1 MMSGRGIPPP
11 PPPPPRHPSVA
22 ANNDV
27 GSLCPPP
34 QQTTSPY
41 HHVRNQNQQPQMSCQ
56 YQNSSYQMQQSYSY
70 NNGHYQQSQ
79 LNVGGAQYA
88 YQNQQHHPIT
98 QQHQYSYS
106 GYTSN
111 YASIPSQPPPPPP
124 PPPPSPPKH
133 PMSSTNITT
142 HNGTISSN
150 NNDRQN
156 QRQSST
162 QHAKVEKQKKVNP
175 KMAQKYSGQGL
186 KTITISGPGIR
197 PQKFKICVGNH
208 PDDIKKW
215 IEERRKR
222 FPRSITTK
230 NNSSSSER
238 TNNEIMTKRSREDD
252 TQDEGRKEQKKQ
264 CKEAAGEKVVSLSNL
279 LAGYGSSSSLSD
291 DESAVTKD
299 QQVGVD
305 ANNVES
311 ALKSA
316 PAEGGSSEQ
325 SQPMRICKYYQRGK
339 CRHGDSCKF
348 LHSEKSS
355 SLAKN
360 DDQRQKKRQSQSARD
375 KARNDYERE
384 LQVLGLANPSHGS
397 RHNSSGGK
405 TITNSSL
412 LLKLLQRDKERERR
426 LSLQLLRYIVDS
438 DYFQSQTKEPKDE
451 QAE

>member
-1 MMSGRGIPPP
+1 MMSGRGIPQPPP

-34 QQTTSPY
+34 QQTSSPY
-41 HHVRNQNQQPQMSCQ
+41 HHVRNQNQQPQMPCQ

-79 LNVGGAQYA
+79 P
-88 YQNQQHHPIT
+88 QH
-98 QQHQYSYS
+98 QQYSYAC
-106 GYTSN
+106 YTSN
-111 YASIPSQPPPPPP
+111 YASVPTPPPPPP

-133 PMSSTNITT
+133 PMSSTNIAT

-222 FPRSITTK
+222 FPRSTTTK

-238 TNNEIMTKRSREDD
+238 TNDEIMTKRSREDD
-252 TQDEGRKEQKKQ
+252 TRDQGRKEQKKQ
-264 CKEAAGEKVVSLSNL
+264 RKEVAGEKVASLSNL

-291 DESAVTKD
+291 DESAVAIGE
-299 QQVGVD
+299 QVGVD
-305 ANNVES
+305 ANVES

-316 PAEGGSSEQ
+316 LAEGGASEQ

-426 LSLQLLRYIVDS
+426 LSLQLLRYIVDC

>member
-34 QQTTSPY
+34 QQTSSPY
-41 HHVRNQNQQPQMSCQ
+41 HHVRNQNQQPQMPCQ
-56 YQNSSYQMQQSYSY
+56 YHPNSSYQMQQSYSY

-79 LNVGGAQYA
+79 LNVGGSQYA
-88 YQNQQHHPIT
+88 YQNQHHPIT
-98 QQHQYSYS
+98 QHQYSYA

-111 YASIPSQPPPPPP
+111 YASVPPPPPP
-124 PPPPSPPKH
+124 PPSPPPSPPKH
-133 PMSSTNITT
+133 PMSSTNIAK
-142 HNGTISSN
+142 HNSTISS

-197 PQKFKICVGNH
+197 SQKFKICVGNH

-222 FPRSITTK
+222 FPRSTTK
-230 NNSSSSER
+230 NNSGSSER
-238 TNNEIMTKRSREDD
+238 ANNEIMTKRSREDD

-264 CKEAAGEKVVSLSNL
+264 CKEAAGEKVASLSNL

-291 DESAVTKD
+291 NESAVTKVE
-299 QQVGVD
+299 QVGVD
-305 ANNVES
+305 ANIEI

-316 PAEGGSSEQ
+316 PAEGGASKQ

-339 CRHGDSCKF
+339 CRHGESCKF

-355 SLAKN
+355 SLAIN

-375 KARNDYERE
+375 KARNDHERE

-426 LSLQLLRYIVDS
+426 LSLQLLRYIVDC
-438 DYFQSQTKEPKDE
+438 DYFQSQTKEPKDKQSE
-451 QAE
+451 

>member
-1 MMSGRGIPPP
+1 MSTMMSGRG
-11 PPPPPRHPSVA
+11 PPPRHPSVA

-34 QQTTSPY
+34 PQQTSSPY
-41 HHVRNQNQQPQMSCQ
+41 HHVRNQNQQPQMQ

-98 QQHQYSYS
+98 QHQYSYA
-106 GYTSN
+106 GYS
-111 YASIPSQPPPPPP
+111 ASIPSQPPPPPP
-124 PPPPSPPKH
+124 PPPPKH

-150 NNDRQN
+150 NDRQN
-156 QRQSST
+156 QQQSSST
-162 QHAKVEKQKKVNP
+162 QHDKVEKQKKVNP

-222 FPRSITTK
+222 FPRSTTTK
-230 NNSSSSER
+230 NISGSGEC
-238 TNNEIMTKRSREDD
+238 TNNDIMTKRSREDD

-264 CKEAAGEKVVSLSNL
+264 CKEAAGEKVASLSNL

-291 DESAVTKD
+291 NESAVAKVE
-299 QQVGVD
+299 QVGEDV
-305 ANNVES
+305 NIETT
-311 ALKSA
+311 LKSA
-316 PAEGGSSEQ
+316 PAEGGASEQ
-325 SQPMRICKYYQRGK
+325 SQPMRICKYYQRDK
-339 CRHGDSCKF
+339 CRHGESCKF

-355 SLAKN
+355 SLAKS
-360 DDQRQKKRQSQSARD
+360 DDQRQKKRHSQSARD

-384 LQVLGLANPSHGS
+384 LQVLGLANPSHVS
-397 RHNSSGGK
+397 RHNNSGGK

-426 LSLQLLRYIVDS
+426 LSLQLLRYIVDC

-451 QAE
+451 QV

>member
-98 QQHQYSYS
+98 QHQYSYA

-124 PPPPSPPKH
+124 PPPPSPSKH
-133 PMSSTNITT
+133 HMSSTNIATQ
-142 HNGTISSN
+142 NGTISSN

-162 QHAKVEKQKKVNP
+162 QHAKIEKQKKVNP

-197 PQKFKICVGNH
+197 PQKFNICVGNH

-222 FPRSITTK
+222 FPRSTTTK

-252 TQDEGRKEQKKQ
+252 TRDEGKEQKKQ
-264 CKEAAGEKVVSLSNL
+264 RKEAAGEKVTSLSNL

-291 DESAVTKD
+291 DESAVATGE
-299 QQVGVD
+299 QVGVD
-305 ANNVES
+305 ANNVKS

-426 LSLQLLRYIVDS
+426 LSLQLLRYIVDC